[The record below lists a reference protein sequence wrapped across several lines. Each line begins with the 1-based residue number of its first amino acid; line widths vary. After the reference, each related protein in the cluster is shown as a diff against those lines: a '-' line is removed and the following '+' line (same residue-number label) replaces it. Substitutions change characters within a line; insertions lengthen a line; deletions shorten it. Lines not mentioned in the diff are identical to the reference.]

1 MSHVDGIRIEA
12 ASLARAIREQTTV
25 PITAEEAEGLAQALE
40 ASEDD
45 EQLMA
50 NLVSAV
56 RYIDAACER

>member
-12 ASLARAIREQTTV
+12 ASLARAIREQTSV
-25 PITAEEAEGLAQALE
+25 PITAEEAERLAQALE

-56 RYIDAACER
+56 RYMDAACER

>member
-12 ASLARAIREQTTV
+12 ASLARAIREQTSV
-25 PITAEEAEGLAQALE
+25 PITAKEAEDLARVLE

-50 NLVSAV
+50 NLLSAV
-56 RYIDAACER
+56 RYIDEASER